1 MVRVSLTR
9 GDIMSRLL
17 LGRHGETELNSAER
31 YWGQSDVKLSPLGVR
46 QAERL
51 RERLATERID
61 AIYCSDLQRAWVTA
75 RTIASRHQLDVT
87 ICAELRE
94 INFGKLEGLNFEE
107 SSQLFPEFAAKWKA
121 QRSTNIEFPG
131 GESLDQLHSRVSNFV
146 SRLKKHKAEETVLVV
161 AHAGVL
167 RSLICQLMAIELR
180 YIYQIRLDLASLSI
194 LEAHPTGA
202 ILTLLNDT
210 SHLGVMFNPHHLTG
224 SEKSQKA

>member
-1 MVRVSLTR
+1 
-9 GDIMSRLL
+9 MSRLL
-17 LGRHGETELNSAER
+17 LVRHGETELNSAER
-31 YWGQSDVKLSPLGVR
+31 YWGQSDVKLSALGVR

-51 RERLATERID
+51 RDRLAMEKID
-61 AIYCSDLQRAWVTA
+61 AIYSSDLQRAWATA
-75 RTIASRHQLDVT
+75 KTIASGRQLDVT
-87 ICAELRE
+87 ICTELCE

-146 SRLKKHKAEETVLVV
+146 GRLKKHKVEETVLVV

-167 RSLICQLMAIELR
+167 RSLICQLMEIELR

-194 LEAHPTGA
+194 VETYPQGA
-202 ILTLLNDT
+202 IVSLLNDT
-210 SHLGVMFNPHHLTG
+210 SHLRD
-224 SEKSQKA
+224 S

>member
-1 MVRVSLTR
+1 
-9 GDIMSRLL
+9 MSRLL
-17 LGRHGETELNSAER
+17 LVRHGETELNSAQR
-31 YWGQSDVKLSPLGVR
+31 YWGRSDIKLSPLGVR

-51 RERLATERID
+51 GDRLAAQKIGTV
-61 AIYCSDLQRAWVTA
+61 YSSDLQRAWATA
-75 RTIASRHQLDVT
+75 RTIASRHRLGVT
-87 ICAELRE
+87 TCAELRE
-94 INFGKLEGLNFEE
+94 INFGKIEGLSLEE
-107 SSQLFPEFAAKWKA
+107 ISQLFPEFAAKWKA
-121 QRSTNIEFPG
+121 RRSTDIEFPG
-131 GESLDQLHSRVSNFV
+131 GESLDQLHSRVGNFM
-146 SRLKKHKAEETVLVV
+146 SRLKQHKAEETVLVV

-194 LEAHPTGA
+194 LETHPTGA